1 MLWHR
6 SSDASHYQARAGLG
20 RSHGGESIAADQ
32 PLVRFL
38 IETKWIIDLREFRSE
53 PSSHPGLTLE
63 GLEQL
68 FEFAAFVIPLLHDE
82 ELVGFVVLDAP
93 DSMLA
98 LNFEDHDILKTAGQ
112 QIARDLAQAEASE
125 KLSQTLQFEA
135 FNKLT
140 AYIMHDLKN
149 AIAQQS
155 LVVENA
161 EKHRHNPAFIDD
173 TIDTIARS
181 VARMK
186 RLMTQLASRSKS
198 PVNRRVRIRE
208 QTDLAVERS
217 AGRQPNPR
225 VESSRENIVVLADPE
240 RLSMVIEHLLRN
252 AQEATSP
259 TGQVVVGTRLHND
272 SVIITITDTGCGM
285 TPEFI
290 RDRLFR
296 PFDSTKGSE
305 SMGIGAYQA
314 RDYAAALGGRLEV
327 SSIVGEGTEFRLTL
341 PLAN

>member
-1 MLWHR
+1 M
-6 SSDASHYQARAGLG
+6 
-20 RSHGGESIAADQ
+20 
-32 PLVRFL
+32 
-38 IETKWIIDLREFRSE
+38 
-53 PSSHPGLTLE
+53 
-63 GLEQL
+63 
-68 FEFAAFVIPLLHDE
+68 
-82 ELVGFVVLDAP
+82 GFVVLDAP

-112 QIARDLAQAEASE
+112 QIARDLAQAVASE

-173 TIDTIARS
+173 TIDTIAHS